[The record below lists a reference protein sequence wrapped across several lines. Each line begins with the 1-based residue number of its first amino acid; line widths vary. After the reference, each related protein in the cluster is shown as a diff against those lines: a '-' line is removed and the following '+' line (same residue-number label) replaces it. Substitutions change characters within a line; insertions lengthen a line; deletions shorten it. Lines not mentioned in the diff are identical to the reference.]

1 MLPQWDPR
9 RLETKI
15 PFNLALCGGRR
26 MGKSSA
32 VSSLLE
38 IMKNKF
44 DLIIAFIGSA
54 SCNPVLKEQMFQNW
68 DDRFFFSQWEQGLID
83 ALLKQQET
91 LKLNGI
97 TRNVLILM
105 DDVVLSSDA
114 DEQLAHMA
122 MRGRHF
128 NISLAMCS
136 VSYTSL
142 PKRARRS
149 LDCLLVFS
157 LPMQSDMKILTWEE
171 TQKARMARFALS
183 HLKDFECLV
192 LETLQKKQMLFVW
205 RADFV
210 ALRDLR
216 QSNTQNP
223 ELQAR
228 DLLKKPG
235 ESETPEA
242 HPHSPRPS
250 GNVSVR
256 GRIQSW
262 ESRTTSKPASG
273 GTEVCRRAA
282 KSGSDAP
289 SRL

>member
-1 MLPQWDPR
+1 
-9 RLETKI
+9 
-15 PFNLALCGGRR
+15 

-68 DDRFFFSQWEQGLID
+68 DDRFFFSQWEQGLIES
-83 ALLKQQET
+83 LLKQQES

-105 DDVVLSSDA
+105 DDVVLCSDA

-157 LPMQSDMKILTWEE
+157 LPMQSDMQILTWEY
-171 TQKARMARFALS
+171 TQKARMARFALA
-183 HLKDFECLV
+183 HLKDYECLV
-192 LETLQKKQMLFVW
+192 LETLQKRQMLFVW

-210 ALRDLR
+210 ELKDLR
-216 QSNTQNP
+216 SSQMRENGQNTPKNQVSP
-223 ELQAR
+223 AR
-228 DLLKKPG
+228 DLSKIPVESGTVG
-235 ESETPEA
+235 E
-242 HPHSPRPS
+242 HSHNHHS
-250 GNVSVR
+250 NDTVSVKDH
-256 GRIQSW
+256 IQSW
-262 ESRTTSKPASG
+262 ESKTS
-273 GTEVCRRAA
+273 GTRVSVEKEGCRRSV
-282 KSGSDAP
+282 KSRSGASN
-289 SRL
+289 RR

>member
-1 MLPQWDPR
+1 
-9 RLETKI
+9 
-15 PFNLALCGGRR
+15 

-38 IMKNKF
+38 IMKNEF

-68 DDRFFFSQWEQGLID
+68 DDRFFFSQWEQGLIES
-83 ALLKQQET
+83 LLKQQES

-105 DDVVLSSDA
+105 DDVVLCSDA

-157 LPMQSDMKILTWEE
+157 LPMQSDMKILTWEY
-171 TQKARMARFALS
+171 TQKARMARFALA
-183 HLKDFECLV
+183 HLKDYECLV

-205 RADFV
+205 TAEFV
-210 ALRDLR
+210 ELSSLRGPPD
-216 QSNTQNP
+216 TEQNP
-223 ELQAR
+223 VSPGR

-235 ESETPEA
+235 QPETQQEHSLES
-242 HPHSPRPS
+242 HLNDKPS
-250 GNVSVR
+250 MKD
-256 GRIQSW
+256 RIQSW
-262 ESRTTSKPASG
+262 ESRTSSKHAAG
-273 GTEVCRRAA
+273 GTKGSGRAEVQSRNGVPNRR
-282 KSGSDAP
+282 
-289 SRL
+289 